1 MASSILYF
9 IVFLGI
15 LVTLAVPMG
24 SYMARVFTGKHTFM
38 SFIIRPLETGLY
50 RLCRIDEHE
59 EMSWKQY
66 SLAFLLLNAVGL
78 AALFLLQIV
87 QRSLPLNPMGF
98 GAVRWDT
105 ALNTAISF
113 VTNTNWQ
120 AYGGETTMSYLTQM
134 AGLAVQNFVSAA
146 VGIAVALPLIRAF
159 TSRLKN
165 TIGNFWVDMT
175 RSVLYVLLP
184 LSIILAMLLVS
195 QGVVQTFNPYVKAQ
209 TLDSLGQ
216 VPATEQVI
224 AVGPAAS
231 QVAIKELG
239 SNGGGFFNANSSH
252 PFENPTPLSN
262 FLEML
267 AILLIPAALPLTFG
281 IMVKNRRQG
290 WAIFAAMM
298 ILFLVGLGA
307 AFQAE
312 WQGNPVLAQSGLG
325 NGTAMEGKEVRFG
338 IGSSVLWGQATT
350 VTSNGSVNAMHD
362 SMMPFTGLV
371 FMFNMAIG
379 EVVFGGVGVGL
390 IGMLMYAVLAIFLAG
405 LMIGRT
411 PEFLG
416 KKLEAREMI
425 MAVTAVIA
433 PAIASLIFAGMAVTI
448 PTGLSSLN
456 NPGPHG
462 LSEILYAFFSAA
474 GNNGSAFAGLN
485 ANTVFYNLTT
495 GFVMLAGRFLTILPA
510 LAIAGSLAMKKSVPS
525 SSATFPTDS
534 PLFTVL
540 LIGVVLIV
548 GALTF
553 FPALILG
560 PFLEHLLIFAGRTF

>member
-1 MASSILYF
+1 MVSNILYF

-15 LVTLAVPMG
+15 LAALAVPLG
-24 SYMARVFTGKHTFM
+24 SYMAKVFTGKHTFL
-38 SFIIRPLETGLY
+38 SFIIRPLESGFY
-50 RLCRIDEHE
+50 RICRVDESE

-66 SLAFLLLNAVGL
+66 SLAFIFFNAAGL
-78 AALFLLQIV
+78 VVLFLLQII
-87 QRSLPLNPMGF
+87 QGKLPLNPMGF

-134 AGLAVQNFVSAA
+134 AGLTVQNFVSAA
-146 VGIAVALPLIRAF
+146 VGMAVVLPLIRAF
-159 TSRLKN
+159 TSKLKN

-184 LSIILAMLLVS
+184 LSIILAMLLIS
-195 QGVVQTFNPYVKAQ
+195 QGVVQTLNPYVKAQ
-209 TLDSLGQ
+209 TIEGTQ
-216 VPATEQVI
+216 QVI

-231 QVAIKELG
+231 QIAIKQLG
-239 SNGGGFFNANSSH
+239 SNGGGFFNANSAH

-267 AILLIPAALPLTFG
+267 AILLIPAALPFTFG
-281 IMVKNRRQG
+281 VMVNNRRQG
-290 WAIFAAMM
+290 LAIFAAMM
-298 ILFLVGLGA
+298 ILFIVGLGA
-307 AFQAE
+307 AFWAE
-312 WQGNPVLAQSGLG
+312 WQGNPILAQSGLG
-325 NGTAMEGKEVRFG
+325 NGSNMEGKEIRFG
-338 IGSSVLWGQATT
+338 IGSSVLWGQVTT
-350 VTSNGSVNAMHD
+350 AVANGSVNAMHD
-362 SMMPFTGLV
+362 SIMPLTGLV

-379 EVVFGGVGVGL
+379 EVIFGGVGVGL
-390 IGMLMYAVLAIFLAG
+390 MGMLMYAVLAIFLAG

-425 MAVTAVIA
+425 MAVIAVIA
-433 PAIASLIFAGMAVTI
+433 PAIASLIFSGIAVAI

-485 ANTVFYNLTT
+485 ANTVFYNLAT
-495 GFVMLAGRFLTILPA
+495 GFVILAGRFLTILPA

-525 SSATFPTDS
+525 SSATFPTAS

-560 PFLEHLLIFAGRTF
+560 PLLEHLLLSSG

>member
-1 MASSILYF
+1 MASNIFYF

-15 LVTLAVPMG
+15 LVVLAVPMG
-24 SYMARVFTGKHTFM
+24 SYMAKVFTGKRTFL
-38 SFIIRPLETGLY
+38 SFIIRPLESGFY
-50 RLCRIDEHE
+50 RICRVDESE

-66 SLAFLLLNAVGL
+66 SLAFIFFNAVGL
-78 AALFLLQIV
+78 VVLFLLQIV
-87 QRSLPLNPMGF
+87 QGRLPLNPMGF

-120 AYGGETTMSYLTQM
+120 AYGGETTMSYFTQM
-134 AGLAVQNFVSAA
+134 AGLTVQNFVSAA
-146 VGIAVALPLIRAF
+146 VGMAVALPLIRAF
-159 TSRLKN
+159 TSKLKN

-184 LSIILAMLLVS
+184 LSIILAVFLVS
-195 QGVVQTFNPYVKAQ
+195 QGVVQTFSPYVKAQ
-209 TLDSLGQ
+209 TIEGTQ
-216 VPATEQVI
+216 QVI

-239 SNGGGFFNANSSH
+239 SNGGGFFNANSAH

-267 AILLIPAALPLTFG
+267 AILLIPVALPFTFG
-281 IMVKNRRQG
+281 VMVNNRRQG

-307 AFQAE
+307 VFWAE
-312 WQGNPVLAQSGLG
+312 WQGNPILAQSGLG
-325 NGTAMEGKEVRFG
+325 NGANMEGKEVRFG
-338 IGSSVLWGQATT
+338 IGPSVLWGQATT

-362 SMMPFTGLV
+362 SMMPLTGLV
-371 FMFNMAIG
+371 FMFNIAIG
-379 EVVFGGVGVGL
+379 EVIFGGVGVGL

-425 MAVTAVIA
+425 MAVIAVIA
-433 PAIASLIFAGMAVTI
+433 PAIASLIFAGMAAAI

-456 NPGPHG
+456 NPGSHG

-525 SSATFPTDS
+525 SSATFPTAS

-560 PFLEHLLIFAGRTF
+560 PLLEHLLLFSGRTY